1 MKRPNRG
8 RRIALMILI
17 APIAIFLFGWL
28 TMQLWNNVLAQV
40 IHVSAIT
47 FWQAWGLLILSRL
60 LFGGFGGG
68 RSQRNQYMRKR
79 MQERWG
85 KMKAAEEKPE
95 ME

>member
-8 RRIALMILI
+8 RRIALLLPVL
-17 APIAIFLFGWL
+17 PIAIFVIGWI

-40 IHVSAIT
+40 IHVTTIT
-47 FWQAWGLLILSRL
+47 FWQGWGLLILSRL

-68 RSQRNQYMRKR
+68 RHQRNHYMRKR
-79 MQERWG
+79 MQERWA
-85 KMKAAEEKPE
+85 KMKAGDVKQE